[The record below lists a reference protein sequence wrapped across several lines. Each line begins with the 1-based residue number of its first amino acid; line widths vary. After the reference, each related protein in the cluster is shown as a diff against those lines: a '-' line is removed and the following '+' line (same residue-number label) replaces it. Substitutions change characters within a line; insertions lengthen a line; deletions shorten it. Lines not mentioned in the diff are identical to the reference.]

1 MITFRVDNLKNMNAC
16 LKPFLDYLRSVDVDD
31 DDVFDSR
38 LVSCELI
45 SNVLKH
51 LGETANF
58 EGAVNGEDIVI
69 TVSSEST
76 DGTKMCAK
84 LPDVFSESGRGLYII
99 KAICDHISAD
109 GCSVRVSIRRHK
121 EEDGGKGK

>member
-16 LKPFLDYLRSVDVDD
+16 LKPFLDYLRSADVDD
-31 DDVFDSR
+31 DAVFDSR

-58 EGAVNGEDIVI
+58 EGTINADSIVI

-76 DGTKMCAK
+76 DGSKIHAD
-84 LPDVFSESGRGLYII
+84 LPDVFAESGRGLYII
-99 KAICDHISAD
+99 KTICRGNIFSD
-109 GCSVRVSIRRHK
+109 GCSVKVYIQRHK
-121 EEDGGKGK
+121 A

>member
-1 MITFRVDNLKNMNAC
+1 MIRFKVDNLKNMNAC
-16 LKPFLDYLRSVDVDD
+16 LKPFLDYPRSVDVDD

-51 LGETANF
+51 LGEAADF
-58 EGAVNGEDIVI
+58 EGSVNADNI
-69 TVSSEST
+69 TISVTSEST
-76 DGTKMCAK
+76 DCSKLNAG

-99 KAICDHISAD
+99 KAICSRVSAE
-109 GCSVRVSIRRHK
+109 GCSVKVCIKRR
-121 EEDGGKGK
+121 KGDD

>member
-76 DGTKMCAK
+76 DGTLDRVLNFPMSFRRAAEALYHKSHMRPHICRRLFRQGK
-84 LPDVFSESGRGLYII
+84 HTSPQRGGWR
-99 KAICDHISAD
+99 A
-109 GCSVRVSIRRHK
+109 G
-121 EEDGGKGK
+121 